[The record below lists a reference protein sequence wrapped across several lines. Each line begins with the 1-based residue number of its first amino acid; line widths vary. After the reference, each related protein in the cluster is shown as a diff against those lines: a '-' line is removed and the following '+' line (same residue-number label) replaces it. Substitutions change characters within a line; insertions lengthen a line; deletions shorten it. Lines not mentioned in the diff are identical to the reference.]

1 MPTPTL
7 LGPTRI
13 LYEALF
19 TRARSTLTPTRTSA
33 AAGPPEK
40 PGEPTDWVVAEETGA
55 KGARWGQKECRAAVA
70 GVQA

>member
-40 PGEPTDWVVAEETGA
+40 PGEPTDWVVAE
-55 KGARWGQKECRAAVA
+55 
-70 GVQA
+70 